1 MADRLKIAIIGG
13 GPGGLYFAN
22 LMKLSNPDH
31 DITVYE
37 QNRAE
42 DTFGFGVVFSD
53 ETLGNFTSQDPET
66 YKAITEA
73 FAYWD
78 EIEVRYR
85 GQRIRSGGHGFCGMG
100 RIKLLQILQAR
111 AEQLG
116 VKMHFQKRIE
126 SLDEFK
132 DADLIVGSDGL
143 NSVVREAH
151 KDKFKPTVDYRKT
164 KFVWLGTTQT
174 FDAFTFIFKPSDH
187 GWFYNHAY
195 QYGLNQHGEPASTW
209 ILETHEDT
217 WRNAGLDQATEQDT
231 IEFFA
236 DFFEEELEG
245 HPILS
250 NMSVW
255 RNFPMLYNE
264 TLVHENMVLLGDA
277 AHTAQF
283 SIGSGT
289 KLAME
294 DSIALAQAFDQHGR
308 DVRAALAA
316 YEAARFDEVARIQR
330 TAIVSLEWYENA
342 QRYNVFEPEQYAF
355 SFLTRSKSVT
365 YENLKLRDPAYG
377 ASVDRWWAEKTR
389 KEGFDVPHND
399 PPPPMFTPF
408 KLRDMTLQNR
418 VVVSPMCQYS
428 AEDGT
433 PSDWQLVHLG
443 GFAVGGAGLVYTEMT
458 DVSREGRITPGCA
471 GMYKDDHVAPWKRVV
486 DFVHTNSA
494 SKICMQLAHAGPK
507 ASTKIPWDESRPDD
521 PLPDGEA
528 WQVLAASA
536 VTYRDYGP
544 MPKSMDRTDMDKAR
558 DDFVAA
564 AVRAET
570 AGFDMIEV
578 HMAHGYLLS
587 TFISPLLNQRTDEY
601 GGSLE
606 NRMRYPLEV
615 FDAVR
620 AVWPEEK
627 PMSVR
632 ISATDWVEDGGL
644 TGEDAVEIGRML
656 KEHGLDILDVSAG
669 QTSTDAEP
677 IYGRMFQTPFS
688 DQVRQEAGIPTITVG
703 NITTPDQVNTIV
715 ASGRADLCALARPHL
730 LDPHFTLRAAAHYG
744 YEPQYWPNQY
754 RSAKPQAETVALR
767 DNEMMSELRDAAK
780 PQSHRPQ
787 AAE

>member
-1 MADRLKIAIIGG
+1 MQDRLKIVIIGG

-22 LMKLSNPDH
+22 LMKLANPDH
-31 DITVYE
+31 DITIYE
-37 QNRAE
+37 QNRAK

-53 ETLGNFTSQDPET
+53 ETLGNFTRQDPET

-85 GQRIRSGGHGFCGMG
+85 GRRIRSGGHGFCGMA
-100 RIKLLQILQAR
+100 RITLLNILQAR

-116 VKMHFQKRIE
+116 VKVQFQDRVE
-126 SLDEFK
+126 SLEQFG
-132 DADLIVGSDGL
+132 DADVIIGADGL
-143 NSVVREAH
+143 NSVVREGYQEH
-151 KDKFKPTVDYRKT
+151 FGTTIDYRKT

-174 FDAFTFIFKPSDH
+174 FDAFTFIFKENDH

-195 QYGLNQHGEPASTW
+195 QYGQNQYGESASTW
-209 ILETHEDT
+209 ILETHENT
-217 WRNAGLDQATEQDT
+217 WRRAGLDQATEQDT
-231 IEFFA
+231 IDYFA

-264 TLVHENMVLLGDA
+264 RLVHKNIALIGDA

-294 DSIALAQAFDQHGR
+294 DSIALTHAFEQHGG
-308 DVRAALAA
+308 DVKAALLA
-316 YEAARFDEVARIQR
+316 YEQARADEVARLQR
-330 TAIVSLEWYENA
+330 TAVVSLEWYENA
-342 QRYNVFEPEQYAF
+342 LRYNVFEPEQYAF

-365 YENLKLRDPAYG
+365 YENLKMRDSTYG
-377 ASVDRWWAEKTR
+377 ASVDQWWAEKLR

-399 PPPPMFTPF
+399 PPPPMLTPF
-408 KLRDMTLQNR
+408 KLRDMVLQNR
-418 VVVSPMCQYS
+418 VMVSPMCQYS
-428 AEDGT
+428 AEDGS
-433 PSDWQLVHLG
+433 PNDWQLVHLG

-471 GMYKDDHVAPWKRVV
+471 GMYKDGHIEPWKRVV
-486 DFVHTNSA
+486 EFVHANSA
-494 SKICMQLAHAGPK
+494 AKICMQLAHAGPK
-507 ASTKIPWDESRPDD
+507 ASTKIPWQESRPDD
-521 PLPDGEA
+521 PLSENES
-528 WQVLAASA
+528 WEIIAASP
-536 VTYRDYGP
+536 TPYRDYGQV
-544 MPKSMDRTDMDKAR
+544 PKEMNRSDMNKVR

-564 AVRAET
+564 AERAEV

-587 TFISPLLNQRTDEY
+587 SFISPLLNKRTDEY

-606 NRMRYPLEV
+606 NRMRYPLEI

-620 AVWPEEK
+620 AVWPMEK

-644 TGEDAVEIGRML
+644 NGDDAVEIAKMF

-688 DQVRQEAGIPTITVG
+688 DQVRQEVGIPTIAVG
-703 NITTPDQVNTIV
+703 NITTADQINTIV
-715 ASGRADLCALARPHL
+715 TSGRADICALARPHL
-730 LDPHFTLRAAAHYG
+730 LDPHFTLRAAARYG
-744 YEPQYWPNQY
+744 YEPQNWPNQY
-754 RSAKPQAETVALR
+754 LSAKPQAETVALR
-767 DNEMMSELRDAAK
+767 DKEMMSELREAAK
-780 PQSHRPQ
+780 PRSHRRQ